1 MLEWGL
7 AVGDCRHR
15 LVIVCILLLHSC
27 RIASSA
33 SPSPGS
39 STPERCHPEN
49 MLLHIRVKSFGR
61 STAAAGRA
69 AHWERFVGGVAQGSR
84 YEARLSLVNEG
95 VGVHEEWRQFHG
107 AVEQDVQVQ
116 LISFTVQPLPAGRY
130 TEHLE
135 VYDACGLSA
144 SLSESTEEDQR
155 LRLLAG
161 LTHVVHVQEADVE
174 RAAGLQEASWREF
187 VGGQR
192 AAGLKVSQAHRLT
205 ASLMRNY
212 SVTQCIGPTSTRA
225 LESRRNHPNPN
236 VEEDFLLA
244 GQESDFGG
252 GTANV
257 CAGLKTPA

>member
-7 AVGDCRHR
+7 AVGYCRHR

-27 RIASSA
+27 RIASPA
-33 SPSPGS
+33 SPLPGS
-39 STPERCHPEN
+39 RTPERCHPED
-49 MLLHIRVKSFGR
+49 MLLHISVKSFGR

-69 AHWERFVGGVAQGSR
+69 AHWEIFVGGVAQGSR

-107 AVEQDVQVQ
+107 AVEQDVQAQ
-116 LISFTVQPLPAGRY
+116 LISFTVKPLPAGRY

-135 VYDACGLSA
+135 VYDPCGLSS

-161 LTHVVHVQEADVE
+161 LTHVVHVQKADVE
-174 RAAGLQEASWREF
+174 RAAGLQNWREF

-225 LESRRNHPNPN
+225 LESRRNHPN
-236 VEEDFLLA
+236 ECGGGFLA
-244 GQESDFGG
+244 GR
-252 GTANV
+252 ARV
-257 CAGLKTPA
+257 